1 MLDAQIEKTLAWVC
15 GSDGNVYALIVDQHG
30 CYAVTRGGVRVR
42 SCKGCDGG
50 RSMEILMAM
59 ASADIGQI
67 SDP

>member
-15 GSDGNVYALIVDQHG
+15 GSDGNVYALILDQHG

-42 SCKGCDGG
+42 SCKGCNGG

-59 ASADIGQI
+59 ASADIEQVN
-67 SDP
+67 DP

>member
-1 MLDAQIEKTLAWVC
+1 MLDAEIEKTLAWVC
-15 GSDGNVYALIVDQHG
+15 GSDGNVYALILDDHG
-30 CYAVTRGGVRVR
+30 CYAVARDGVTVR

-50 RSMEILMAM
+50 RAMEILMAM